1 MSEPQTITVKVPL
14 TIRRRGGRKQII
26 TPDGASGWVSPRAR
40 IDNTMIKAI
49 ARGFRWHKLLE
60 TGVYGTIEEIAS
72 AEKIN
77 PSYVSRLLRAT
88 LLASEVVK
96 AILDGR
102 QPPDM
107 TLAVPMKPSGVLWAT
122 QSKGFQDL

>member
-1 MSEPQTITVKVPL
+1 
-14 TIRRRGGRKQII
+14 
-26 TPDGASGWVSPRAR
+26 
-40 IDNTMIKAI
+40 MIKAI

-60 TGVYGTIEEIAS
+60 TGVYGTSEEIAS

-107 TLAVPMKPSGVLWAT
+107 THAVPMKPSGVLWAT